1 MAYGLYDQAA
11 DLVQVA
17 LKRDPDRRDL
27 KLKLLEIYFVWGNR
41 ERFLELAREL
51 HGKRAGAAPGEWDK
65 VLIMGKQLAADDPLF
80 AGGSKAEPGDL
91 DMELHGGE
99 RTPDFDLSTGVFPAA
114 SIDLTVREPAVG
126 GAGGLDF
133 LIDEPVRGVDE
144 DENALA
150 PTIESPRVKP
160 SIEEPTAEV
169 PIEDLGLDL
178 EAAQTLDDLSK
189 TDLRALDLTGTE
201 RTHAAIEDTVAQ
213 VALPGVDAP
222 EQDLLSATS
231 ILHGDFQKVFE
242 ESEASID
249 KGDVGE
255 DTGTVPS
262 IAPSI
267 DELDLEATGEIERT
281 DITLDAEP
289 TTMSEVGT
297 KLDLA
302 RAYIDMGDPEGARSI
317 LDEVLKEGTAA
328 QKQAAERLIV
338 GLP

>member
-1 MAYGLYDQAA
+1 
-11 DLVQVA
+11 
-17 LKRDPDRRDL
+17 
-27 KLKLLEIYFVWGNR
+27 
-41 ERFLELAREL
+41 
-51 HGKRAGAAPGEWDK
+51 
-65 VLIMGKQLAADDPLF
+65 
-80 AGGSKAEPGDL
+80 
-91 DMELHGGE
+91 
-99 RTPDFDLSTGVFPAA
+99 
-114 SIDLTVREPAVG
+114 
-126 GAGGLDF
+126 
-133 LIDEPVRGVDE
+133 
-144 DENALA
+144 
-150 PTIESPRVKP
+150 
-160 SIEEPTAEV
+160 
-169 PIEDLGLDL
+169 
-178 EAAQTLDDLSK
+178 
-189 TDLRALDLTGTE
+189 
-201 RTHAAIEDTVAQ
+201 